1 MDSRLI
7 SWYDSGPNVQME
19 LSQFGGRGDVLN
31 GMATVQRPLFG
42 QAGGRAMEEQ
52 AAIDLLALT
61 RVKGLGDEGLAR
73 LLQLLRN
80 DGCEPR
86 DLFQYPASRLRE
98 HFHLRAESAELLHK
112 HISRFR
118 GEAAEVFERAR
129 TLGIVLIV
137 PGGPGYPSRLETFY
151 GGAPPLLYALGNRD
165 LLDVP
170 SVAVVNSAQPTHDAL
185 GYTFALA
192 SRLAEAGQTLL
203 TSPENPSYNL
213 VGLGG
218 KLAGAQVVVVL
229 HHGLLDALTRHGT
242 REPLPLAR
250 QVGEEIDFARTLMVS
265 PFRLD
270 GRWQKGNGPRRDALL
285 VALAETLVAVEVRGA
300 GTVQSLCQKAQ
311 EQARRVFVCQ
321 FATPPAAG
329 VVNDALIGAGAA
341 PLVPDSVGS
350 NVDLLLAPTPAA
362 PLVALSAA
370 SDLER
375 RRVLGQFFTPAPVAA
390 FMWAMIE
397 ALGARKLKPTA
408 RIIDPACGDG
418 VFLRAAVERGG
429 RDPATLFGVD
439 IDETLVPLWRDDP
452 LLKGAKMFRT
462 NGLVDNP
469 AIGLLEASFD
479 VVLGNPPFAGQGLKP
494 LLQLLEQPT
503 AKPTAAQ
510 LDFFGAGDPPPARA
524 NGASALEPHRRAI
537 LDDLVRHLSRYA
549 CWRLRDTAD
558 DGLDPTGEPADG
570 VRALFADLDLT
581 PDRNLRAADY
591 QTMAGLIAQCPL
603 GRPLD
608 VSQTALRNAV
618 RRMAATAI
626 EVYFVERFV
635 RLARPGGMIAAI
647 VPESILASDQLGLL
661 RLRLMEW
668 MRLLAVVV
676 LPQKV
681 FSGVGANARTGMIFC
696 RRYTAAQQREVEAA
710 QPIGQGCRHPK
721 GMAKKKV
728 LMISPQTDYPDWSLE
743 EYLSNILDIAV
754 KKKGLIADDEG
765 KYDE

>member
-1 MDSRLI
+1 
-7 SWYDSGPNVQME
+7 
-19 LSQFGGRGDVLN
+19 
-31 GMATVQRPLFG
+31 
-42 QAGGRAMEEQ
+42 
-52 AAIDLLALT
+52 
-61 RVKGLGDEGLAR
+61 
-73 LLQLLRN
+73 
-80 DGCEPR
+80 
-86 DLFQYPASRLRE
+86 
-98 HFHLRAESAELLHK
+98 
-112 HISRFR
+112 
-118 GEAAEVFERAR
+118 VF
-129 TLGIVLIV
+129 LV
-137 PGGPGYPSRLETFY
+137 PGGPGYPSRLEPFY

-170 SVAVVNSAQPTHDAL
+170 SVAVVNSAQPTRDGL

-192 SRLAEAGQTLL
+192 RRLAEAGQTLL

-218 KLAGAQVVVVL
+218 KLAGAQAVVVM

-250 QVGEEIDFARTLMVS
+250 QVGEEIDFARTLLVS

-285 VALAETLVAVEVRGA
+285 VALAATLVAVEVNGS

-311 EQARRVFVCQ
+311 SQGRRVFVCQ
-321 FATPPAAG
+321 FAAPPAAG
-329 VVNDALIGAGAA
+329 VVNDALIAAGAA
-341 PLVPDSVGS
+341 PWVPDSVGS
-350 NVDLLLAPTPAA
+350 NIDLLLAPPASPPAA
-362 PLVALSAA
+362 PSAA
-370 SDLER
+370 GDLER
-375 RRVLGQFFTPAPVAA
+375 RRALGQFFTPRAVAE
-390 FMWAMIE
+390 FMWGMID
-397 ALGARKLKPTA
+397 ALGAEKLEPTA

-439 IDETLVPLWRDDP
+439 IDETLVPLWRAEA
-452 LLKGAKMFRT
+452 LLQGAKLFRA

-469 AIGLLEASFD
+469 AIGLLEGSFD
-479 VVLGNPPFAGQGLKP
+479 VVVGNPPFAGQGLKP
-494 LLQLLEQPT
+494 LLQLVEQPT
-503 AKPTAAQ
+503 VKPTAAQ
-510 LDFFGAGDPPPARA
+510 LDFFGVGDPPDQRAKA

-549 CWRLRDTAD
+549 CWRLRDAAD
-558 DGLDPTGEPADG
+558 DGLDPAVEPPDG
-570 VRALFADLDLT
+570 VRGLFADLDLS

-591 QTMAGLIAQCPL
+591 QTMAGLIAHWPS

-608 VSQTALRNAV
+608 VAQPAMRNAV

-626 EVYFVERFV
+626 EVYFIERCA

-661 RLRLMEW
+661 RLRLMES
-668 MRLLAVVV
+668 MQLLAVVA

-681 FSGVGANARTGMIFC
+681 FSGVVANARTGIIFG

-710 QPIGQGCRHPK
+710 QPVGQGCRLPM
-721 GMAKKKV
+721 GMVKKRV
-728 LMISPQTDYPDWSLE
+728 LMVSPQTDYPDWSLE
-743 EYLSNILDIAV
+743 GYLSNVLEIAV
-754 KKKGLIADDEG
+754 QKIGLIAGDER
-765 KYDE
+765 KHHE